1 MAAKKTGTVAVVEK
15 AEAIFK
21 TSEYGTDQPTLVVA
35 TRTTDVACALRHNRA
50 VGLCAAA
57 DVELALAAVA
67 DKAWSVNDP
76 VWGDEQRLPN
86 GWRTTF
92 LVRLEGVRGA
102 NPEVAMRALSKV
114 AEMLNAK
121 NSSWKGARR

>member
-1 MAAKKTGTVAVVEK
+1 MAAKRTATAAVVEK

-21 TSEYGTDQPTLVVA
+21 TSEYGTDQPTLLVA

-57 DVELALAAVA
+57 EVELALAAVA

-121 NSSWKGARR
+121 STGQKAAQR